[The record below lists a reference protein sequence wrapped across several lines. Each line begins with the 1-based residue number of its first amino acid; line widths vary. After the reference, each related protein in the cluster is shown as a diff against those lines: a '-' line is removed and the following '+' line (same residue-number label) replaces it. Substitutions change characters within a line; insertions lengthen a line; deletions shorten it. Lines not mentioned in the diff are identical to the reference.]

1 MARLLFLILVV
12 SLAGTGCCRDCVRK
26 SKPAS
31 PKVEEYPLTLKPE
44 RLPGGII

>member
-12 SLAGTGCCRDCVRK
+12 SLAGTGCCKDCVR
-26 SKPAS
+26 SKPSS